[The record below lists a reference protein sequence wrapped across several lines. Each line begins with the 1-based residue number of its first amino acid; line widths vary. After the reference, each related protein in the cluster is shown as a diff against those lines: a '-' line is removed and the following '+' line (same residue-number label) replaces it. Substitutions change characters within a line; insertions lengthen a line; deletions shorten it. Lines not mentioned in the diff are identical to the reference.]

1 MAEAVERVY
10 DVFARMQDP
19 QAVDLIL
26 DIASYRQFA
35 ADIRNIESPFLWDLA
50 DYIID
55 ITNIRMFIR
64 ARSLD
69 KTWDFIG
76 KMLLD
81 GGMIAREVYQQ
92 NSDKPTDSFVE
103 DIRKSRYGDSVRKGL
118 EMVEMGRNS
127 SGLEKALD
135 DLLMSYIRSAR
146 LVTIGVEPLI
156 AWLFAKETEI
166 RNVRMIMTGKINNL
180 PMDMIRERLRETY
193 V

>member
-1 MAEAVERVY
+1 V
-10 DVFARMQDP
+10 
-19 QAVDLIL
+19 
-26 DIASYRQFA
+26 
-35 ADIRNIESPFLWDLA
+35 
-50 DYIID
+50 
-55 ITNIRMFIR
+55 
-64 ARSLD
+64 
-69 KTWDFIG
+69 
-76 KMLLD
+76 
-81 GGMIAREVYQQ
+81 
-92 NSDKPTDSFVE
+92 
-103 DIRKSRYGDSVRKGL
+103 
-118 EMVEMGRNS
+118 GRNS